1 MSSTFKSYL
10 QLTRPA
16 NLVTAIADILAGLAI
31 AQYQFLNLSF
41 VFLFL
46 STVCLY
52 AGGVVLND
60 YFDLE
65 IDRVERRERPI
76 PSGKVPKNYA
86 LVLGLLLLLAGIS
99 FAFVF
104 SILSGLIASILTI
117 FILFYDCYAKHSSLL
132 GPLVMGMCRGANL
145 LLGISSVTLM
155 VGEYFWMA
163 YLPIIYI
170 GAITIISRDEV
181 YGGTRGAILLA
192 LVMYLAVWGSQIVMG
207 VLLQKD
213 ILFVLFVSLHILYAL
228 LPLLRAYRNATG
240 RLIQLAVKAGVI
252 SIILLNASTAAIF
265 GNFYL
270 AILIVLLLPISIL
283 FARFFSVT

>member
-16 NLVTAIADILAGLAI
+16 NLVTAIADILAGMAI

-207 VLLQKD
+207 VLFQKD

-228 LPLLRAYRNATG
+228 LPLLRAYWNATG